1 MSQIKM
7 FVSVFMMWVWAV
19 SLLVLTVCHTCTSG
33 TVAVSGGVPSLDDI
47 LTKAVDII
55 VGEYTI
61 SKDCK
66 AILTSEDEG
75 GCGIRMAAEPEGCIT
90 LNLLADKLLG
100 SGSDTAQNIVS
111 ALPASVA
118 IAEVR
123 VDVCGEVLEITV
135 TSAEPFTLIPGIV
148 SVSGVRVTVKLLI
161 PTKAL
166 EFDITGTWQIGQI
179 SFTVSASKNDEMV
192 AISGYPEP
200 ASKEFNIGEIVSS
213 VSSNLF
219 TGNGVRNA
227 VNAMGLNNLRIK
239 DVVLETALSDR
250 GLAVRLSF
258 QGLSSAMGNPHLF
271 LTLNSLKNGA
281 TSTKG
286 MSIAGSFTNLKIATL
301 FKQLTKLD
309 ISGIPFVGSTTF
321 RTLDVITSTMDL
333 GEPILPYDSEA
344 LASLSPV
351 IKGMQILTDVQFAP
365 NGNPS
370 TVKITVT
377 GSLIKFEILTD
388 SGISVSAFVDKL
400 VSNLGQLSL
409 PPKFNL
415 QSFLDLRLEGFEYDP
430 NTKIFILPVE
440 LPESIVFVP
449 KAIEL
454 DNATIVFSFRIGSA
468 GAAPGGRFGV
478 NVVSNWKLGNLNIP
492 LTIGKPLDLN
502 VFLAESRPNFEI
514 PFGSLIEKFLVG
526 ILPSGKLEDAVK
538 KVGFQSFYISNPYVK
553 IYFASNMVMK
563 ISGTAV
569 IGAWDKCE
577 VEVMLGQVSGGSF
590 VMATGIVL
598 TDVPITKLVKKVT
611 DNAVD
616 LSKLPGSS
624 ILDATDVA
632 ISMSSQNVPKVQQF
646 MQFSI
651 PALSDVEILDG
662 VSLMTAFKFPKD
674 CTDTAC
680 RTFKRLLGENAQ
692 LVLKGRLYLASVYIS
707 ATVPTQIQI
716 FRGINITDV
725 GFEVEMGVQRNA
737 IGLKGTLQIP
747 KPPLTFIGG
756 FGISTSGVYLQM
768 SMAGWWN
775 KPFGV
780 PFLAIGNLHF
790 RAAIVPDPILLSAIE
805 FGGQGKLGLL
815 DNKNAKPLQ
824 VSMYCG
830 IDRVFPIENFFQGS
844 FTSLTLPDLLAAFA
858 YRPSLPKPL
867 REIGFPQ
874 GMTTSF
880 AFKSK
885 VLPNGITIPRGYVL
899 KGMLKILFFEA
910 DADVKISFNGIYVD
924 LTVKPFKIG
933 KSGLV
938 EVSGRNSRSG
948 PRIFVDVGWN
958 PPRAFIN
965 IEGRLK
971 VLGITA
977 YTNLTVDH
985 RGLEFEVSGSF
996 LNLFEAG
1003 LKIRSSYDSI
1013 KTADFQ
1019 VDGYFKQNLFDK
1031 LEKDVRDDL
1040 NNYKRNA
1047 DRAIDN
1053 AKRDIENA
1061 KKKFDDASRAMLNA
1075 QNDVNAKKRH
1085 FDNVNRDLQNKKN
1098 DLLSKKRHWEGA
1110 VRKMQSAR
1118 DAVSREQR
1126 KFDSAIRDLQ
1136 NKQRNSCPRPCRK
1149 RKTFY
1154 HFFLY
1159 FL

>member
-1 MSQIKM
+1 
-7 FVSVFMMWVWAV
+7 MMWGWAI
-19 SLLVLTVCHTCTSG
+19 SLVILTVCRSCTSG
-33 TVAVSGGVPSLDDI
+33 TVPGSEVLPSLDDI
-47 LTKAVDII
+47 LTKAADTI
-55 VGEYTI
+55 VGEYSI

-66 AILTSEDEG
+66 AVLTSVDENK
-75 GCGIRMAAEPEGCIT
+75 CEIRIVAKPDGCIT
-90 LNLLADKLLG
+90 LKLLADKLLG
-100 SGSDTAQNIVS
+100 SGSDTAQDIVS
-111 ALPASVA
+111 SLPSSVA

-135 TSAEPFTLIPGIV
+135 TSTEPFTLIPGVV
-148 SVSGVRVTVKLLI
+148 SVSDVRITVKLLI

-166 EFDITGTWQIGQI
+166 EFDVTGTWQIGQI
-179 SFTVSASKNDEMV
+179 RFTVSASKNDKTV
-192 AISGYPEP
+192 AISGQPEP

-213 VSSNLF
+213 VSSQLF

-227 VNAMGLNNLRIK
+227 VDSMGLNNLRIK
-239 DVVLETALSDR
+239 DVVLETAFSDR

-258 QGLSSAMGNPHLF
+258 KALSSAMGNPQLY
-271 LTLNSLKNGA
+271 LTINSLKNGA
-281 TSTKG
+281 TSNKG
-286 MSIAGSFTNLKIATL
+286 ISIAGSFTNLQISTL

-321 RTLDVITSTMDL
+321 KTLDVIASTLHL
-333 GEPILPYDSEA
+333 GEPILPYSHEA

-351 IKGMQILTDVQFAP
+351 VAGMQILTDIQFTP

-370 TVKITVT
+370 KVKITVSS
-377 GSLIKFEILTD
+377 SLIKFEILTD

-400 VSNLGQLSL
+400 ISNLGPLSL
-409 PPKFNL
+409 PPKFSL

-430 NTKIFILPVE
+430 GTKIFTLPVE

-454 DNATIVFSFRIGSA
+454 EDATIVFNIRTGSTGA
-468 GAAPGGRFGV
+468 GTGGRFGIDV
-478 NVVSNWKLGNLNIP
+478 MSNWKLGNLNIP
-492 LTIGKPLDLN
+492 LTISKPLDLN
-502 VFLAESRPNFEI
+502 VFLAESRPNVEI
-514 PFGSLIEKFLVG
+514 PFGGLIQKFLVS

-553 IYFASNMVMK
+553 IYFASNMVLK

-569 IGAWDKCE
+569 IGAWDKCQ
-577 VEVMLGQVSGGSF
+577 VEVMLGQVSGSF

-611 DNAVD
+611 DNALD

-651 PALSDVEILDG
+651 PALSNVEILDG

-680 RTFKRLLGENAQ
+680 KTFKRLLGANAQ

-716 FRGINITDV
+716 YRGINITDV

-747 KPPLTFIGG
+747 NPALTFIGG

-768 SMAGWWN
+768 SMAGWWT
-775 KPFGV
+775 KPFGI
-780 PFLAIGNLHF
+780 PFFAIGNLHL
-790 RAAIVPDPILLSAIE
+790 RASIVPDPILLSAVE

-815 DNKNAKPLQ
+815 DNNNAKPLE

-874 GMTTSF
+874 GMNTSF
-880 AFKSK
+880 AFKTK
-885 VLPNGITIPRGYVL
+885 VLPNGITIPRGYFL
-899 KGMLKILFFEA
+899 QGMLKVLFFEA
-910 DADVKISFNGIYVD
+910 YADVKLSFNGIYVD

-938 EVSGRNSRSG
+938 EVSGRNSNSG

-985 RGLEFEVSGSF
+985 KGLEFQVSGSF
-996 LNLFEAG
+996 LNYFEAG

-1031 LEKDVRDDL
+1031 LEKDVRDDM

-1053 AKRDIENA
+1053 AKSDVENA
-1061 KKKFDDASRAMLNA
+1061 KKKFDDASKSLLNA
-1075 QNDVNAKKRH
+1075 QNDVNAQKRH
-1085 FDNVNRDLQNKKN
+1085 FDNANRDLQNKKN
-1098 DLLSKKRHWEGA
+1098 DLLSKKKHWEDA

-1136 NKQRNSCPRPCRK
+1136 NKQRNSCPSPCRK
-1149 RKTFY
+1149 RKTFLLLF
-1154 HFFLY
+1154 HSFL
-1159 FL
+1159 

>member
-1 MSQIKM
+1 
-7 FVSVFMMWVWAV
+7 MWTWGI
-19 SLLVLTVCHTCTSG
+19 SLLILTVSHSSTSAAAAG
-33 TVAVSGGVPSLDDI
+33 SGVVPSLDDI
-47 LTKAVDII
+47 LTKAVDFI
-55 VGEYTI
+55 VGKYPI

-66 AILTSEDEG
+66 AVLTSDEEQ
-75 GCGIRMAAEPEGCIT
+75 CEIRIAAEPKGCIT

-100 SGSDTAQNIVS
+100 SGSDTAQDIVS
-111 ALPASVA
+111 ALPSSVA
-118 IAEVR
+118 IAEVK
-123 VDVCGEVLEITV
+123 VDVCGEVFEIKV
-135 TSAEPFTLIPGIV
+135 TSTEPFTLILGVV
-148 SVSGVRVTVKLLI
+148 SVRNVSVTVKLLI

-166 EFDITGTWQIGQI
+166 EFDISGTWQIGQI
-179 SFTVSASKNDEMV
+179 SFTVSASKHDEIIT
-192 AISGYPEP
+192 ISGKPEP

-213 VSSNLF
+213 VSSQLF
-219 TGNGVRNA
+219 TGNSVKNA
-227 VNAMGLNNLRIK
+227 VNSMGLNNLRIK
-239 DVVLETALSDR
+239 DVALETAFSDR

-258 QGLSSAMGNPHLF
+258 KGLSSAMGNPHLY
-271 LTLNSLKNGA
+271 LTINSLKNGA

-286 MSIAGSFTNLKIATL
+286 ISIAGSFTNLKIATL

-309 ISGIPFVGSTTF
+309 IFGIPFVGSTTF
-321 RTLDVITSTMDL
+321 RTFNIITSTLDI
-333 GEPILPYDSEA
+333 GEPILPYGHEA

-351 IKGMQILTDVQFAP
+351 VAGMQILTDIQFTP

-370 TVKITVT
+370 KVKIIVSS
-377 GSLIKFEILTD
+377 SLVKFDILTD

-400 VSNLGQLSL
+400 ISNLGPLSL
-409 PPKFNL
+409 PPKFSL
-415 QSFLDLRLEGFEYDP
+415 QSFLDLRLKGFEYNP
-430 NTKIFILPVE
+430 STKIFILPVE
-440 LPESIVFVP
+440 LPKPIIFVP
-449 KAIEL
+449 QAIEL
-454 DNATIVFSFRIGSA
+454 ENATIVFSVRTGSTV
-468 GAAPGGRFGV
+468 AAPQGGGRFGV
-478 NVVSNWKLGNLNIP
+478 DVMSNWKLGNLNIP
-492 LTIGKPLDLN
+492 LIISKPLDLP
-502 VFLAESRPNFEI
+502 VFLAESRPNVEI
-514 PFGSLIEKFLVG
+514 PFGSLMEKFLVS
-526 ILPSGKLEDAVK
+526 ILPSSKLKDAVK

-577 VEVMLGQVSGGSF
+577 VEVMLGQVSGSF

-598 TDVPITKLVKKVT
+598 TNVPITKLVKKVT
-611 DNAVD
+611 DNALD

-674 CTDTAC
+674 CADTAC
-680 RTFKRLLGENAQ
+680 KTFKRLLGANAQ

-707 ATVPTQIQI
+707 ATVLTQIQI
-716 FRGINITDV
+716 YRGINITDV

-747 KPPLTFIGG
+747 NPALTFIGG

-768 SMAGWWN
+768 SMAGWWT
-775 KPFGV
+775 KPFGI
-780 PFLAIGNLHF
+780 PFFAIGNLHL
-790 RAAIVPDPILLSAIE
+790 RASIVPDPVMLSAIE

-815 DNKNAKPLQ
+815 DNKQAKPLE

-830 IDRVFPIENFFQGS
+830 IDRMFPIENFFQGS

-867 REIGFPQ
+867 HEIGFPQ
-874 GMTTSF
+874 GMNTSF
-880 AFKSK
+880 ALKTK
-885 VLPNGITIPRGYVL
+885 VLPNGITIPRGYFL

-910 DADVKISFNGIYVD
+910 YADVKLNLNGIFVN

-938 EVSGRNSRSG
+938 EVSGRNSNMG
-948 PRIFVDVGWN
+948 PRIFVDIGWN

-985 RGLEFEVSGSF
+985 KGLEFEVSGSF

-1003 LKIRSSYDSI
+1003 LKIRSIYNSI

-1019 VDGYFKQNLFDK
+1019 VDGYFKQKLFDK
-1031 LEKDVRDDL
+1031 LEKDVRDDM

-1047 DRAIDN
+1047 DRSINN
-1053 AKRDIENA
+1053 AKRDVENA
-1061 KKKFDDASRAMLNA
+1061 KKKFDDASKSMLNA
-1075 QNDVNAKKRH
+1075 QNDVNAQKRH
-1085 FDNVNRDLQNKKN
+1085 FDNANRDLQKKKR
-1098 DLLSKKRHWEGA
+1098 DLLSKKKHWEGA

-1118 DAVSREQR
+1118 YAVSREQR
-1126 KFDSAIRDLQ
+1126 KFDSAIRDLR
-1136 NKQRNSCPRPCRK
+1136 NKQKKSCPRPCRK
-1149 RKTFY
+1149 RKN
-1154 HFFLY
+1154 FLRL
-1159 FL
+1159 FLSFLWRP